1 MHLFLRDEK
10 GERALNSLYRK
21 MDHDPN
27 FRDHVL
33 FFEYFDGDTGRGIG
47 ASHQTGWT
55 GVIAKIIQDTGA
67 ECRLPGTPFEVHEV
81 AEHYFDEAIIA
92 QRPKQ
97 HHRRL
102 SSFRITHSLY
112 FGWALML
119 DNAFGKEFKDEALA
133 AKADDDYE
141 EKII

>member
-10 GERALNSLYRK
+10 GERAINTLYRK

-92 QRPKQ
+92 QRPK

-102 SSFRITHSLY
+102 SSFRTLP
-112 FGWALML
+112 A
-119 DNAFGKEFKDEALA
+119 AFIFVLSWMGAEL
-133 AKADDDYE
+133 
-141 EKII
+141 

>member
-1 MHLFLRDEK
+1 
-10 GERALNSLYRK
+10 

-55 GVIAKIIQDTGA
+55 GIIAKIIQDTGA

-81 AEHYFDEAIIA
+81 AEHYFDEAIVA
-92 QRPKQ
+92 QRPK

-102 SSFRITHSLY
+102 SSFRSSPPRILSSVFLA
-112 FGWALML
+112 WEANILL
-119 DNAFGKEFKDEALA
+119 DNAFGRVYEDEAQA
-133 AKADDDYE
+133 AKADDDFE
-141 EKII
+141 DRLT